1 MAVTQGEVQQ
11 AQELART
18 EKARA
23 EAIAARRHAARE
35 IEAELGVQVLQEELL
50 QLPGEIRRQ
59 QDAVRA
65 AKQAVEDL
73 RAQVEA
79 AEANL
84 MLAIS
89 AATTDAGK
97 PAYSNDTARKAEL
110 ARRKSTDPEYTQ
122 AVRALQDAEAS
133 LATAQADLDQLVN
146 RFSAIRHL
154 TDLQAARL
162 RLLAG

>member
-1 MAVTQGEVQQ
+1 MAVTHEEVQR
-11 AQELART
+11 AQELAVA

-23 EAIAARRHAARE
+23 DAIAARWQAARE

-50 QLPGEIRRQ
+50 RLPEEIRRQ
-59 QDAVRA
+59 QEAVRA
-65 AKQAVEDL
+65 AKQAVEEL

-89 AATTDAGK
+89 AATDANGK
-97 PAYSNDTARKAEL
+97 PAFSNDSARKAEL
-110 ARRKSTDPEYTQ
+110 ARRKSTDPDYTN

-146 RFSAIRHL
+146 RFSSIRHL